1 MASRYL
7 YLTNARL
14 ACLRLSRGH
23 IREAREFEVSE
34 EGAAAFEAYL
44 AAAPA
49 LPTRFITDLVEED
62 FRPDTIPHVGA
73 GDRQAIVGR
82 KLGQIFRNTPYRHAL
97 LHGREADGRR
107 DDRVV
112 YAAITNPEVLKP
124 WMEILERHEVAL
136 AGVHSA
142 AVLGTRL
149 LEALG
154 LVYPHTLLVHFSP
167 GGALR
172 QTYFRAGEIRF
183 TRLTPLDHE
192 DERSLGEIV
201 ADETTRTWQY
211 LDNLRSFAATDRLE
225 ICVLVQPKDRA
236 AVEPALTG
244 FEQIAYHL
252 LDSDEVAAKV
262 GLKPPPRGSEAV
274 AGSPSGAE
282 RILARLL
289 ERRGIENHFATPEM
303 RRHWMFGQARN
314 IMNAASI
321 AILGIGI
328 VAVVMNLHGIFA
340 ASDED
345 EKAGREIGELNRE
358 YDQMTRALP
367 AAGVGG
373 AAMRDAVSFYT
384 TFIQG
389 YPSLTGFLVP
399 LSGVL
404 QDHPRVR
411 LSQLSWQATDNPAA
425 TPPLA
430 SQPPRVPP
438 PVRSSGKGA
447 DVAIRPPAED
457 ASTAPFGGGRYE
469 VALVEA
475 TVSVPSHDFRA
486 ALGEVERLAGEIRA
500 VKGFQAE
507 VIESPLDVRPSLVL
521 QGRHAEREAPGMEAR
536 FLLRVVRK
544 GLAT

>member
-1 MASRYL
+1 MANRYL
-7 YLTNARL
+7 YLTNTRLVCLELAR
-14 ACLRLSRGH
+14 GQV
-23 IREAREFEVSE
+23 REAREFEVSE
-34 EGAAAFEAYL
+34 EGAAAFDAYL
-44 AAAPA
+44 AGVPA
-49 LPTRFITDLVEED
+49 LPTRLITDLPEED
-62 FRPDTIPHVGA
+62 FRPDTIPHVGPS
-73 GDRQAIVGR
+73 DRQAIVGR

-97 LHGREADGRR
+97 VHGREAEGRR

-112 YAAITNPEVLKP
+112 YAAITNPEMLRA
-124 WMEILERHEVAL
+124 WMEILERREVPL

-149 LEALG
+149 VEALG
-154 LVYPHTLLVHFSP
+154 LQHPHTLLVHFSP

-172 QTYFRAGEIRF
+172 QTYFRGGEIRF

-192 DERSLGEIV
+192 DDRTLGEIV

-211 LDNLRSFAATDRLE
+211 LDNLRSFATTDRLE
-225 ICVLVQPKDRA
+225 IYVLVHPRQRA

-244 FEQIAYHL
+244 FDQVAYHL
-252 LDSDEVAAKV
+252 LDSGEVAAKV
-262 GLKPPPRGSEAV
+262 GLEPPPGREAQ
-274 AGSPSGAE
+274 AGEDNSGAE

-289 ERRGIENHFATPEM
+289 ARRGIENHFATPEM
-303 RRHWMFGQARN
+303 RRHATFGQARN
-314 IMNAASI
+314 IMNATSV

-328 VAVVMNLHGIFA
+328 IVVVMNLQGIFS

-345 EKAGREIGELNRE
+345 DKAGREIARLNRE

-367 AAGVGG
+367 ATGVGG

-384 TFIQG
+384 TYIQG

-404 QDHPRVR
+404 QEHPRVR

-425 TPPLA
+425 TPPLPT
-430 SQPPRVPP
+430 QPPRAPP
-438 PVRSSGKGA
+438 PVRSSGRGA
-447 DVAIRPPAED
+447 DVAMRSAVED

-475 TVSVPSHDFRA
+475 TVSAPSHDFRA

-507 VIESPLDVRPSLVL
+507 VVESPLDLRPSLL
-521 QGRHAEREAPGMEAR
+521 IQGRHAERDAQAMEAR
-536 FLLRVVRK
+536 FILRIVRTA
-544 GLAT
+544 LPA